1 MQGPFGVRTAG
12 SPAALLAKLALD
24 ARRPHASRKAAQRH
38 CGGRRGATER
48 ARTLTCSARVAGM
61 CVNGALQLAFC
72 CTSTSCEHHS
82 GGVSFGRETADRE
95 GHVEGLFCRGYRVRG
110 TLRPVIYLGRES
122 RTSVTYYPPPV
133 VGRRYILQHLLYT
146 IGSGRPPSL
155 LTLSRVALATS
166 TVRVGNPA

>member
-1 MQGPFGVRTAG
+1 MTTEDRCALRTDTTVVYERKPQLVSHGIQAEPSGPLVHTVRVCGVWRARQCPFGVRTAG
-12 SPAALLAKLALD
+12 SPAALRAKLALD

-82 GGVSFGRETADRE
+82 GGVSFGRRWSACIPPYLVFRTDSDSMKMI
-95 GHVEGLFCRGYRVRG
+95 VRG
-110 TLRPVIYLGRES
+110 VMELIRNCGP
-122 RTSVTYYPPPV
+122 
-133 VGRRYILQHLLYT
+133 
-146 IGSGRPPSL
+146 
-155 LTLSRVALATS
+155 
-166 TVRVGNPA
+166 